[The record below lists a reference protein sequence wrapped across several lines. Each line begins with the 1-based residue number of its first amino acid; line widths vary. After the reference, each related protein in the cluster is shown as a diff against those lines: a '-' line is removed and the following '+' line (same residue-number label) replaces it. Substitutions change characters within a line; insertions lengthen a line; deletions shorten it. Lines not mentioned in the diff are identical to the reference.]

1 MRVLWFKHRD
11 YPIQRDEYGRSLRR
25 QAFEFFNEGYRPA
38 QVFKQNLVAAS
49 MKTLLRYF
57 EDWKKQKYKISHA
70 ELKGYL
76 KKHPEFSEK
85 YIKDLADYFEVTPQD
100 IILRI
105 QKPWGIT
112 TLSKGELPDKR
123 LYRIQ
128 SEMEGRLEA
137 ALRLIY
143 LGEHILHNSPKQ
155 AKQLIWDIV
164 TLANNTRLVIQKVG
178 GQVIVEKEKLDPKP
192 KHEGETRIMP

>member
-1 MRVLWFKHRD
+1 MRVSWLKRRD
-11 YPIQRDEYGRSLRR
+11 FPIKKDEYGRSLRK

-57 EDWKKQKYKISHA
+57 EDWKEQKGRVSYSM
-70 ELKGYL
+70 LKRYL
-76 KKHPEFSEK
+76 QEGPEFSEK
-85 YIKDLADYFEVTPQD
+85 YVKILAKYFGVSEEE
-100 IILRI
+100 IILRM

-112 TLSKGELPDKR
+112 NLSKGELPDKR

-128 SEMEGRLEA
+128 GKIEGRLEA

-143 LGEHILHNSPKQ
+143 LGEQVFKNSPEQ
-155 AKQLIWDIV
+155 VKQLIWDIT
-164 TLANNTRLVIQKVG
+164 TLRNNARLVIQKGG
-178 GQVIVEKEKLDPKP
+178 GQVVVKTEKL
-192 KHEGETRIMP
+192 

>member
-1 MRVLWFKHRD
+1 MRVLSFKHRD
-11 YPIQRDEYGRSLRR
+11 YPIKRDEYGRSLRR

-57 EDWKKQKYKISHA
+57 EDWKKQKHKISHA
-70 ELKGYL
+70 ELKWYL

-85 YIKDLADYFEVTPQD
+85 YVKDLADYFEVTPQD

-105 QKPWGIT
+105 QKPWGISS
-112 TLSKGELPDKR
+112 LSKGELPDKR

-128 SEMEGRLEA
+128 SEVEERLEA

-143 LGEHILHNSPKQ
+143 LGEQLCRNPPKQ
-155 AKQLIWDIV
+155 IKRFLAELI
-164 TLANNTRLVIQKVG
+164 TLRDNTTLTISRVK
-178 GQVIVEKEKLDPKP
+178 GQIEITKNGLD
-192 KHEGETRIMP
+192 GER